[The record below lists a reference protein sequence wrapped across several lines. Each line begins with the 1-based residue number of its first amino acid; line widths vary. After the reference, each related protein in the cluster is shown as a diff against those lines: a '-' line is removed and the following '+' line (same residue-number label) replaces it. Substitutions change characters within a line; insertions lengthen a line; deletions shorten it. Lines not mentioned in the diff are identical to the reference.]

1 MEIFG
6 KKITSIL
13 EHNMITIFGSSGFIG
28 SKYISLYSD
37 KSIPVSRDDN
47 SPKSSNILY
56 FISTVDNYNV
66 HSDPYLDVNTNLIK
80 LISVLEEC
88 KKINSTNTVTFNF
101 ISSWFVYGKTT
112 DLPAKETSVCNPTGF
127 YSITKYAAEK
137 LLMSYC
143 ETFGIK
149 YRILRLTNIIGVGDK
164 KASKKKNA
172 LQYMIECLKR
182 NESIQLYDGGS
193 HIRDYMDVGD
203 ACRAINC
210 SILSAP
216 VNEIIN
222 ISNSEPHTIGEIIS
236 YAKYRCNS
244 KSKIDSVPPT
254 KFHKVVQIENM
265 YLDNTKLLSYGYIP
279 NVSVFESIDKI
290 LES

>member
-1 MEIFG
+1 MISVYGSTGFVG
-6 KKITSIL
+6 SRFVKMHGNKCISIDKHQHKP
-13 EHNMITIFGSSGFIG
+13 ESS
-28 SKYISLYSD
+28 D
-37 KSIPVSRDDN
+37 
-47 SPKSSNILY
+47 ILY

-66 HSDPYLDVNTNLIK
+66 HTDPYLDINTNLIK

-88 KKINSTNTVTFNF
+88 KKINSETPVTFNF

-127 YSITKYAAEK
+127 YSITKHAAEK

-143 ETFGIK
+143 ETFGMK

-172 LQYMIECLKR
+172 LQYMIECLKTDQP
-182 NESIQLYDGGS
+182 IQLYDGGS